1 MDRCGFPTKPVSAAM
16 VQRGAGNALYPLG
29 RCQEAAAALKEL
41 PKPGPFTW
49 AASTQNGWIRA
60 RTSHC
65 AEVHL
70 PDIAVDVRQCH
81 AIYGPY
87 DRHGLK
93 MIFGDDR

>member
-65 AEVHL
+65 AEVCICRTL
-70 PDIAVDVRQCH
+70 RLTCVNATRSTAP
-81 AIYGPY
+81 
-87 DRHGLK
+87 
-93 MIFGDDR
+93 MIVTV